1 MEIIKNSMD
10 VEDLSENKIIGKPR
24 LNNARIIFHGRNNI
38 LYCDANITLNNA
50 IFTFNGDN
58 SLVYIRS
65 SINNNFNLDIYHN
78 STVFIGKDVLMG
90 HSIVLNVQE
99 SQNIIIGDDSM
110 IGNEVNIFT
119 ADYYPIY
126 NSKDKKRINYSNSV
140 YNGDHVWI
148 GRFAY
153 ISKGNKIGSG
163 AIVGDQTFLPPLQK
177 IKSNSYIL
185 GNPAKIL
192 KNEVFFTK
200 DFVGNNKSEDTLKSQ
215 NYISD
220 VFIYKFTNQETLDLD
235 KIDRILKDLTI
246 SDRID
251 FIQKLF
257 IKNKRTN
264 RFAI

>member
-1 MEIIKNSMD
+1 MELIKNSMD
-10 VEDLSENKIIGKPR
+10 VEELSENKIIGNPR
-24 LNNARIIFHGRNNI
+24 FNNARIIFHGRNNI
-38 LYCDANITLNNA
+38 LYCDYNITLNNA
-50 IFTFNGDN
+50 ILTFNGDN

-65 SINNNFNLDIYHN
+65 NINNNFNLDIYHN

-90 HSIVLNVQE
+90 HSIVLNVHE
-99 SQNIIIGDDSM
+99 SQNLIIGDDCM

-126 NSKDKKRINYSNSV
+126 DSKNKKRINQSGSV
-140 YNGDHVWI
+140 YIGDHVWI

-163 AIVGDQTFLPPLQK
+163 AILSDKTFLPPFQK
-177 IKSNSYIL
+177 VKSNTYLI

-192 KNEVFFTK
+192 KKEVFFIK
-200 DFVGNNKSEDTLKSQ
+200 DFIGNNKTEDTLNSQ
-215 NYISD
+215 KYLSD
-220 VFIYKFTNQETLDLD
+220 VFLYNVTNQETLDLD
-235 KIDRILKDLTI
+235 KIDKIIKELSI

-257 IKNKRTN
+257 IKNKLTN
-264 RFAI
+264 RFTI